1 MPKLIKTSIEL
12 GRSYKGGPNAAMM
25 PDSPESEGVYVT
37 LPDISGL
44 KQLPESGEITFHYCR
59 KNLNLNEDDKLSAQ
73 ICLCR
78 ILSVKAD
85 PEEDGGEEKTD
96 DVVDKLFEA
105 AQQEEAEGNKPGEA
119 DEYD

>member
-12 GRSYKGGPNAAMM
+12 GPMSGVSPMSPMSDKPEGIYITI
-25 PDSPESEGVYVT
+25 PDVSA
-37 LPDISGL
+37 L
-44 KQLPESGEITFHYCR
+44 KNLPESGEITFHYCR

-105 AQQEEAEGNKPGEA
+105 AQEDEAKEKAEPGEA